1 MCLLGVGVD
10 VAEVERVRRLLE
22 HHPRFA
28 ERCFT
33 AGERGH
39 AFRHPR
45 PEQRLAARFAGKEA
59 VMKSLGSGWRAI
71 RWQDVEITGGGA
83 PRAVLRGT
91 AAARAEALGVTEVLV
106 SVTHTDTTALV
117 MAVAVREEPGAGAAG

>member
-1 MCLLGVGVD
+1 MRLLGVGVD

-71 RWQDVEITGGGA
+71 PWQDVEITGGGA
-83 PRAVLRGT
+83 PQVVLHGR
-91 AAARAEALGVTEVLV
+91 AAARAEALGVTDVLV
-106 SVTHTDTTALV
+106 SLTHTDELALAA
-117 MAVAVREEPGAGAAG
+117 AVALAVGRAEAGE